1 MKMLKA
7 RKYTNIEE
15 DEEDED
21 KIIIKAND
29 THGKN
34 VMVIILENS
43 RLNISTVKYCISYF
57 AENDIEIGILLYSS
71 EPTSSAKKTLQ
82 NLDSSGR
89 IKISIFPI
97 ENFKYCLTDHKL
109 VFPHQCVKKD
119 EALKLKKK
127 YGVDKFPILL
137 SSDVIA
143 RYFNFRPGEI
153 IAITRQDNTVSF
165 RIVK

>member
-7 RKYTNIEE
+7 RKYTNIEK

-29 THGKN
+29 KHGKN

-43 RLNISTVKYCISYF
+43 RLNISTVKDCISYF

-97 ENFKYCLTDHKL
+97 KNFKYCLTDHKL
-109 VFPHQCVKKD
+109 VFPHQCVKK
-119 EALKLKKK
+119 EESLKLKKK